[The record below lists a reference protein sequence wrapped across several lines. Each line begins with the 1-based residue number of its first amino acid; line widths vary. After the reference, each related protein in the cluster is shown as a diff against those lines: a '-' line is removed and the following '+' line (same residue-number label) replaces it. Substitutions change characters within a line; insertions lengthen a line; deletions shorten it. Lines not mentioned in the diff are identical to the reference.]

1 MRAMMIR
8 TTSLMVLVT
17 VLLAESYPQKPPE
30 TNPIVRRMISEVSAE
45 NIHATMQKLVGFGTR
60 HTLSD
65 TVSDKRGIGAARRWI
80 KSEFDRF
87 ATQSGGRM
95 SVEFH
100 ETTVPPSSRVPG
112 PSKVVNVVATL
123 RPDRPEVSKRVLLVC
138 GHYDSRAS
146 DPMDSQS
153 DAPGANDDGSGTAVV
168 LELARVFSKYPVE
181 ATVVFAAF
189 AGEEQGLLGSTAWA
203 RTARERHLSI
213 DGVLNNDIVGGIEGG
228 DGSVE
233 STYVRVFSEA
243 YSPGDTGTVF
253 RRRNTL
259 GLENDGPSRSLA
271 RYIKETAEHYGNKL
285 AVHMIYRRDRFLR
298 GGDHS
303 PFHERGYAA
312 VRFSVA
318 RENYEWQ
325 HQNVRMEGGISF
337 GDRIEFTNDEYCANI
352 ARVNLATLA
361 GLALAPE
368 KPVDANVLT
377 AQLGY
382 GTDLRWKA
390 NKETDLAGYYI
401 RYRETDKPEWTGQVF
416 TADTTVHLAISKD
429 DYLFGIQA
437 VDREGNASLP
447 VIPVPSR

>member
-1 MRAMMIR
+1 MR
-8 TTSLMVLVT
+8 LVLAFVILT
-17 VLLAESYPQKPPE
+17 ATLSAESYSQKPPE
-30 TNPIVRRMISEVSAE
+30 MNSAIQRMVSEVSAA
-45 NIHATMQKLVGFGTR
+45 NIQVTVEKLAGFGTR

-65 TVSDKRGIGAARRWI
+65 TVSNERGIGAARRWI
-80 KSEFDRF
+80 KAEFERF
-87 ATQSGGRM
+87 AAQSSGRM
-95 SVEFH
+95 TVEFH
-100 ETTVPPSSRVPG
+100 VTMVPSSSRVPN
-112 PSKVVNVVATL
+112 PTKIVNVVATL
-123 RPDRPEVSKRVLLVC
+123 HPDHRVVPERILLVS

-146 DPMDSQS
+146 NPMDSRS

-168 LELARVFSKYPVE
+168 LELARVLSKVPVE

-203 RTARERHLSI
+203 VKAAQRNLNIE
-213 DGVLNNDIVGGIEGG
+213 GVLNNDIVGGIEGG

-243 YSPGDTGTVF
+243 YSPVDTGTTF
-253 RRRNTL
+253 RRRNSL

-271 RYIKETAEHYGNKL
+271 RYIKETNQQYSVKL
-285 AVHMIYRRDRFLR
+285 GVHLIYRRDRFPR

-318 RENYEWQ
+318 RENYDWQ
-325 HQNVRMEGGISF
+325 HQNVRTESRRKF
-337 GDRIEFTNDEYCANI
+337 GDRVEFTNAEYCANV

-361 GLALAPE
+361 SLALAPAA
-368 KPVDANVLT
+368 PTDVNVLT
-377 AQLGY
+377 AELGY

-390 NKETDLAGYYI
+390 NKEPDLAGYYI
-401 RYRETDKPEWTGQVF
+401 RYRDTDKPEWEGRFF
-416 TADTTVHLAISKD
+416 TADTTAHLAISKD

-447 VIPVPSR
+447 VIPAPAR